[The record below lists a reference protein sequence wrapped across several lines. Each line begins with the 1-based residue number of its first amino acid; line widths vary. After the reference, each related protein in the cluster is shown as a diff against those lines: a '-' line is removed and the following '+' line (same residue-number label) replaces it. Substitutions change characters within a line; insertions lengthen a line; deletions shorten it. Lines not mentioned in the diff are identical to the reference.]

1 MSIPILTY
9 HSLHAPGWNY
19 AENDHVA
26 FETDLKTIRELGFRV
41 VRLAQIADALRDGS
55 FAQLAQSKVV
65 GLSFDDGSDHDYYDF
80 CHPDYGYLKS
90 MARILVEQAFD
101 LALGGGQ
108 ARATSFVIVSA
119 AARRELDQTCIA
131 GRGQWRDVWWY
142 EANARGVLDIA
153 NHSWDHLHASL
164 GEVAHSEGT
173 RGNFHC
179 VSTLADAEQQIAQ
192 AQISLNTALR
202 ELSCGL
208 FAYPYGHVNAYLRD
222 TYLPSQALVHAA
234 FETGGRGVT
243 EDSSIWAIP
252 RFVCGDH
259 WQTPDALA
267 TLLERAV
274 LA

>member
-9 HSLHAPGWNY
+9 HSLHAPGWSY
-19 AENDHVA
+19 ADNDHVA
-26 FETDLKTIRELGFRV
+26 FETDLKTIRKLGFRI

-55 FAQLAQSKVV
+55 FEQLARPKVV

-108 ARATSFVIVSA
+108 ANATSFVIVSA
-119 AARRELDQTCIA
+119 SARRELDETCIA

-142 EANARGVLDIA
+142 EANSRGVLDIA
-153 NHSWDHLHASL
+153 NHSWDHLHTSL
-164 GEVAHSEGT
+164 REVAHSEGA
-173 RGNFHC
+173 RGDFRS
-179 VSTLADAEQQIAQ
+179 VSTLPDAQQQIAQ
-192 AQISLNTALR
+192 AQVQLNTILR

-222 TYLPSQALVHAA
+222 TYLPSQTLVHAA
-234 FETGGRGVT
+234 FETGGRAVT
-243 EDSSIWAIP
+243 HDSSIWAIP
-252 RFVCGDH
+252 RFVCGEH
-259 WQTPDALA
+259 WQKPDELA
-267 TLLERAV
+267 ALLERSRA
-274 LA
+274 